1 MFLCWHL
8 QGFRFSAIT
17 EAHRFSDWWFRIFPK
32 IIAVGGGQVEVT
44 GGNMCAACNQLPG
57 LVPGITKRWTRRSA
71 YHFHF
76 SYNHQQRR
84 FHQESSSREQQI
96 KKHQDKC
103 HKSKI
108 TMYSHPSCYRNN
120 DDSWLFINKRYKNLK
135 KKSQMLELRREWNR
149 KGRKGTRVSS
159 GLLDILLKQ
168 VS

>member
-1 MFLCWHL
+1 MCSMQPATWDHKELDTMKCLSLSLFI
-8 QGFRFSAIT
+8 QPST
-17 EAHRFSDWWFRIFPK
+17 NK
-32 IIAVGGGQVEVT
+32 I
-44 GGNMCAACNQLPG
+44 P
-57 LVPGITKRWTRRSA
+57 PGIKFKGTA
-71 YHFHF
+71 
-76 SYNHQQRR
+76 N
-84 FHQESSSREQQI
+84 

-135 KKSQMLELRREWNR
+135 KSQMLELRREWNR